1 MNPTY
6 RPLANPAPLGLLGFA
21 LTTWLL
27 SMVNAGWFAA
37 GAVSM
42 VLAMAFAFGGAAQF
56 VAGVCELPR
65 NNTFGFVA
73 FCSYGSFW
81 LSFALFV
88 TFFQG
93 AHGTAPASFVAWYLT
108 LWGVFTLMMWVGSLA
123 IGRAVSTIFGL
134 LWVTFFL
141 LAAADFTGNALFKVA
156 GGYFGLATALAAFYL
171 AAAEILEAV
180 RGHEVLPMGRVSAP
194 APVAAVTGRFAAA

>member
-1 MNPTY
+1 MNPTH

-42 VLAMAFAFGGAAQF
+42 VLAMAFAFGGVAQF
-56 VAGVCELPR
+56 AAGLCELPR

-93 AHGTAPASFVAWYLT
+93 VHGTAPAPFVA
-108 LWGVFTLMMWVGSLA
+108 
-123 IGRAVSTIFGL
+123 
-134 LWVTFFL
+134 
-141 LAAADFTGNALFKVA
+141 
-156 GGYFGLATALAAFYL
+156 
-171 AAAEILEAV
+171 
-180 RGHEVLPMGRVSAP
+180 
-194 APVAAVTGRFAAA
+194 